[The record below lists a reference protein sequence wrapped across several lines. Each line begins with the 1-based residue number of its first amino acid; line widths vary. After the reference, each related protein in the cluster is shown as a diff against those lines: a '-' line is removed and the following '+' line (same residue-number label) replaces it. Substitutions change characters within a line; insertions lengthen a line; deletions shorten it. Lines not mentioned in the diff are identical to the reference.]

1 LRVEASNLPDPSTH
15 PIRPMLATE
24 GAMPGGSAWAFEFVW
39 DGLRAVAYL
48 RPGRTRLLSG
58 TDRPITSSYPEL
70 AALSALADVHG
81 PLALDGK
88 IVAFDQ
94 LGRPNVMPLR
104 QRMSNSRPSTALVRR
119 TPVTF
124 YLLDVLHLHGRSTL
138 ELPYRQRRELLAEL
152 DLTGLPTALPP
163 FFLDTDG
170 QTVLHA
176 AERHGLAGV
185 VAKRLDSRYQ
195 PGRRSRAWVETLPRH
210 TQQVVVGGW
219 QPGGRSS
226 NGAAGPPANGSS
238 PNGATGPA
246 SNGAT
251 GPSPGGATGPASN
264 GTAGPER
271 VGALLVGVP
280 GPAGL
285 RYVGRINLGLDGAA
299 RRELAGR
306 LDALAQPGC
315 PFAEPRPA
323 DLRGARWLAPKL
335 VGEISYRRWEMDGR
349 LRNASWLGLC
359 ADVHPASVRGPVVLT
374 SAPDAGLPVGPAG
387 SVSVGLVL
395 PPPAPA
401 AELSALDEAV
411 RLAQAEVRAL
421 RAQISPHFVYNALTT
436 IASYVR
442 TDPNRARELLLEFAE
457 YTRYSF
463 RAAAESTTLGDEL
476 ANADRYLALESARFG
491 DRLQVE
497 RDVADE
503 LLGVALPFLTVQPLV
518 ENAVRHGIEGTPR
531 GGTVTITAARVGA
544 DCVLTVADDGLGM
557 DPARLTDAVTDVR
570 QRLRAAPGPAAALE
584 VATAPDT
591 GTTITLRLPGT
602 P

>member
-1 LRVEASNLPDPSTH
+1 MEASNLPDPSTH

-24 GAMPGGSAWAFEFVW
+24 AAMPAGSAWAFEFVW
-39 DGLRAVAYL
+39 DGLRAVTYL
-48 RPGRTRLLSG
+48 RPGRARLLSG

-70 AALSALADVHG
+70 AALAALAEAHG
-81 PLALDGK
+81 PMALDGK
-88 IVAFDQ
+88 IVALDQ

-104 QRMSNSRPSTALVRR
+104 QRMSNSRPSAALLRR
-119 TPVTF
+119 TPVMF
-124 YLLDVLHLHGRSTL
+124 YLLDVLYLHGRSTL

-152 DLTGLPTALPP
+152 DLSGLPAELPP
-163 FFLDTDG
+163 YFLDTDG

-210 TQQVVVGGW
+210 TQRVVVGGW

-226 NGAAGPPANGSS
+226 NGAADPGAEAAGGSD
-238 PNGATGPA
+238 
-246 SNGAT
+246 
-251 GPSPGGATGPASN
+251 
-264 GTAGPER
+264 R

-285 RYVGRINLGLDGAA
+285 RYVGRINIGLDAAA

-306 LDALAQPGC
+306 LDALAEQDC
-315 PFAEPRPA
+315 PFAAPRPA
-323 DLRGARWLAPKL
+323 DLRSARWLAPRL
-335 VGEISYRRWEMDGR
+335 VGEISYRRWEMDGQ

-374 SAPDAGLPVGPAG
+374 AAPDAGLPPPGAIGATPAA
-387 SVSVGLVL
+387 
-395 PPPAPA
+395 APA
-401 AELSALDEAV
+401 AELAALDEAV

-491 DRLQVE
+491 DRLQVK
-497 RDVADE
+497 RDVAEE
-503 LLGVALPFLTVQPLV
+503 LLDVVLPFLTVQQLV
-518 ENAVRHGIEGTPR
+518 ENAVRYGIEGTPR
-531 GGTVTITAARVGA
+531 GGTVTITAARVGV
-544 DCVLTVADDGLGM
+544 DCVLTVSDDGLGM

-570 QRLRAAPGPAAALE
+570 ERLRAAPGPAAALE
-584 VATAPDT
+584 VDT
-591 GTTITLRLPGT
+591 VPEAGTTITLRLPVS
-602 P
+602 

>member
-1 LRVEASNLPDPSTH
+1 MNRAEGGYSLPVEASNLPDPSTH

-48 RPGRTRLLSG
+48 RPGRARLLSG
-58 TDRPITSSYPEL
+58 TDRPITSGYPEL
-70 AALSALADVHG
+70 AALSALAEVHG
-81 PLALDGK
+81 PMALDGK

-104 QRMSNSRPSTALVRR
+104 QRMSNSRPSIALQRR
-119 TPVTF
+119 TPVVF
-124 YLLDVLHLHGRSTL
+124 YLVDVLYLHGRSTL
-138 ELPYRQRRELLAEL
+138 ELPYRQRRELLGEL
-152 DLTGLPTALPP
+152 DLTGLPAALPP
-163 FFLDTDG
+163 YFLDTDG

-226 NGAAGPPANGSS
+226 NGA
-238 PNGATGPA
+238 GAEE
-246 SNGAT
+246 S
-251 GPSPGGATGPASN
+251 GGAEGR
-264 GTAGPER
+264 ER

-280 GPAGL
+280 GSAGL
-285 RYVGRINLGLDGAA
+285 RYVGRISIGLDGVA

-323 DLRGARWLAPKL
+323 DLRGARWLTPAL

-374 SAPDAGLPVGPAG
+374 AAPDAGLPLVGPAG
-387 SVSVGLVL
+387 SLA
-395 PPPAPA
+395 PAAVAQPA
-401 AELSALDEAV
+401 AELAALDEAV

-463 RAAAESTTLGDEL
+463 RAAAEATTLGDEL
-476 ANADRYLALESARFG
+476 ANADRYLALEGARFG
-491 DRLQVE
+491 DRLQVK
-497 RDVADE
+497 RDVAEE
-503 LLGVALPFLTVQPLV
+503 LLDVVLPFLTVQPLV

-531 GGTVTITAARVGA
+531 GGTVTVTAARVGV

-570 QRLRAAPGPAAALE
+570 ERLRAAPGPAAALE
-584 VATAPDT
+584 VDTAPEV
-591 GTTITLRLPGT
+591 GTTITLRLPLD
-602 P
+602 